1 MRIFLKKN
9 KLLNQITEK
18 EHKETKPLRDT
29 QGNTNIRFTDRKKSI
44 QDLRTEFNREIER
57 LKRTFAEKKV
67 SLKNSITQQ
76 QNSKKRLT

>member
-1 MRIFLKKN
+1 M
-9 KLLNQITEK
+9 
-18 EHKETKPLRDT
+18 
-29 QGNTNIRFTDRKKSI
+29 KKSI